1 MAITQDSIRKTAGD
15 GRDFGNRPPIRQSNG
30 ENSSTFEKSSSETFT
45 QRPEDHSAVDTDFHF
60 DQKGA
65 IWYPDDLGSSPNA
78 YYVKFEVYLLD
89 TEKSTSKVRGDSP
102 REVGFD
108 DGFKPRFTQGL
119 GTSAGHTRNLDVK
132 IPLPIPTMKRVN
144 EIIAMP
150 MPDSV
155 VSDHAASWSRAE
167 GGMISNI
174 LALGDGVV
182 TNGLAGGEGIAK
194 TAALGAA
201 NGLTGLISQ
210 LGADGAQTHLK
221 LLTKRAANPRNEFLF
236 DGVNNRSFNFQW
248 KFIPR
253 SPKEA
258 RTLKGIIEKFK
269 LYMYPELDQST
280 AGNFYLFPAMFDITF
295 MQGNKENEWLY
306 RTSTCA
312 LTNMIVNHT
321 PAGQWIGMDSTGA
334 PLGYDITLQFVESEF
349 LHRDR
354 FKSISNPNGV
364 AR

>member
-1 MAITQDSIRKTAGD
+1 MAITQDSIRKSAGD

-30 ENSSTFEKSSSETFT
+30 ENSTTFEKSSSETFS
-45 QRPEDHSAVDTDFHF
+45 QRPEEHSAVDTDFHF

-65 IWYPDDLGSSPNA
+65 IWYPDDLGSTPNA

-89 TEKSTSKVRGDSP
+89 TEKSTSKVRGDSA

-119 GTSAGHTRNLDVK
+119 GTNSGHTRNIDTK
-132 IPLPIPTMKRVN
+132 IPTPTMKRVN

-182 TNGLAGGEGIAK
+182 SGDASGGAAAIAK
-194 TAALGAA
+194 TAGLGAA
-201 NGLTGLISQ
+201 NGITGLLSQ
-210 LGADGAQTHLK
+210 MDLDGAQTHLK

-258 RTLKGIIEKFK
+258 KTLKGIIEKFK

-312 LTNMIVNHT
+312 LTNMTVNYT
-321 PAGQWIGMDSTGA
+321 DGGQWIGMDGTGA
-334 PLGYDITLQFVESEF
+334 PFSVSVICQFTEAEF

-354 FKSISNPNGV
+354 FKSASNPNGV

>member
-1 MAITQDSIRKTAGD
+1 MAITQDSIRKSAGD

-30 ENSSTFEKSSSETFT
+30 ENSSSAVNSSSETFS
-45 QRPEDHSAVDTDFHF
+45 QRPEDHSTVDTDFHF

-65 IWYPDDLGSSPNA
+65 IWYPDDLGSTPNA

-89 TEKSTSKVRGDSP
+89 TEKSTSKVRGDSA

-119 GTSAGHTRNLDVK
+119 GTNAGHTRNLDTK
-132 IPLPIPTMKRVN
+132 GFTPTLKRVN

-167 GGMISNI
+167 GGMIANV

-182 TNGLAGGEGIAK
+182 SGDASGGAVAIAK
-194 TAALGAA
+194 TAGLGAV
-201 NGLTGLISQ
+201 NGVTGLLSQ
-210 LGADGAQTHLK
+210 LDLDGAQTHLK

-295 MQGNKENEWLY
+295 MQGNRENEWLY

-334 PLGYDITLQFVESEF
+334 PLGYDITIQFTEAEF

-354 FKSISNPNGV
+354 FKSASNPNGV

>member
-1 MAITQDSIRKTAGD
+1 MTITQDSIRKSAGD

-30 ENSSTFEKSSSETFT
+30 ENTTTAGNPSSETFS

-65 IWYPDDLGSSPNA
+65 IWYPDDLGSTPNA

-119 GTSAGHTRNLDVK
+119 GTSAGHTRNLQTM
-132 IPLPIPTMKRVN
+132 IPIPNLKRVN

-150 MPDSV
+150 MPDSI

-182 TNGLAGGEGIAK
+182 SGGLASGAAQVGK
-194 TAALGAA
+194 TAAMTAA
-201 NGLTGLISQ
+201 NGVTGLISQ
-210 LGADGAQTHLK
+210 LGADGAQTHMK

-258 RTLKGIIEKFK
+258 KTLKLIIEKFK
-269 LYMYPELDQST
+269 LYLYPELDQST

-306 RTSTCA
+306 RSSTCA
-312 LTNMIVNHT
+312 LTNLTINY
-321 PAGQWIGMDSTGA
+321 ADGGQWIGMDGTGA
-334 PLGYDITLQFVESEF
+334 PFAMSIIAQFTEAEF

-354 FKSISNPNGV
+354 FKSASNPNGV